1 MQRLSQLVTQNRH
14 VVGSI
19 SMIVPCRTVV
29 VTTRLYIPLLLS
41 STSQFP
47 LSSLP
52 WSCVRSMSSTSS
64 PPMGSTTPSVRISSG
79 ALDNR
84 RKQLLYR
91 SRQRGILHI
100 AIS

>member
-41 STSQFP
+41 STSQFVFVE
-47 LSSLP
+47 LA
-52 WSCVRSMSSTSS
+52 M
-64 PPMGSTTPSVRISSG
+64 I
-79 ALDNR
+79 ALLKR
-84 RKQLLYR
+84 
-91 SRQRGILHI
+91 
-100 AIS
+100 